1 MKERRGN
8 GKEQLRLGESV
19 KKTTVGAEGKQR
31 QKKRGSVQ
39 KEKGEREGRK
49 KCVKKGGREGGRVR
63 TGLVH
68 GADVQRVAHF
78 SQSLTGN
85 STSLGLHVGI

>member
-1 MKERRGN
+1 MKKQRGN

-19 KKTTVGAEGKQR
+19 KKTTVGAEGKPTP
-31 QKKRGSVQ
+31 KRGSVQ

-49 KCVKKGGREGGRVR
+49 KVCEEWREGGRVR

>member
-19 KKTTVGAEGKQR
+19 KKTTVGAEGKP
-31 QKKRGSVQ
+31 VT
-39 KEKGEREGRK
+39 EKERECAEGKRREGGEK
-49 KCVKKGGREGGRVR
+49 KVCEGGREGGRVR